1 VKRSL
6 ITIAAL
12 AAAASLAAGAWASS
26 SSNGAAA
33 TVSPGR
39 SPLGRILVDGKGLTL
54 YLFEKDRR
62 GRSACSG
69 TCAAYWPPL
78 LTRGKPTAKNGAK
91 ATLLGTIRRAVGT
104 TQVTYAGHPL
114 YRYLPDTKPGQT
126 KGQDSHTF
134 GAGWYVLTPAGKK
147 IESGESG
154 KDQGTAAPSLPG
166 YGYPAR

>member
-6 ITIAAL
+6 IIIVSVV
-12 AAAASLAAGAWASS
+12 AAASLAVGASAARHS
-26 SSNGAAA
+26 AAA
-33 TVSPGR
+33 AAMVSTGG
-39 SPLGRILVDGKGLTL
+39 SSLGRILVNDKGLTL

-91 ATLLGTIRRAVGT
+91 ATLLGTIRRADGT

-114 YRYLPDTKPGQT
+114 YRFLPDTKPGQT

-154 KDQGTAAPSLPG
+154 KDQGTAAPSVPG

>member
-26 SSNGAAA
+26 SSTGAAA
-33 TVSPGR
+33 TVSTGR

-114 YRYLPDTKPGQT
+114 YTYAGDTKPGDVN
-126 KGQDSHTF
+126 GQDLDQF
-134 GAGWYVLTPAGKK
+134 GAKWYVL
-147 IESGESG
+147 
-154 KDQGTAAPSLPG
+154 APSG
-166 YGYPAR
+166 RKVDDDES